1 MASLQTL
8 AVLTMAFFL
17 SGCIGA
23 GANSPVAQG
32 TANTFPDV
40 TGINLHGE
48 AVRLPGDLDSDR
60 NLVVVAYIQEH
71 QRDVDTWIAALP
83 SLLAVDSALRF
94 YEVPAIG
101 RSTAP
106 FRLWLN
112 NVMRS
117 GIPSPEARTRTVT
130 IYVDLDAFDRALGIP
145 GRDRIHAFL
154 LDGDGAILWRTDGA
168 ATPET
173 IGALSDRLAALA
185 TAEPAA
191 SSVGAA
197 P

>member
-1 MASLQTL
+1 
-8 AVLTMAFFL
+8 MAFFL

-32 TANTFPDV
+32 AANTFPDV

-48 AVRLPGDLDSDR
+48 AVRLPSDLSSAR
-60 NLVVVAYIQEH
+60 NLVVVAYVQEH

-83 SLLAVDSALRF
+83 SLQAVDPALRL
-94 YEVPAIG
+94 YELPAIG

-112 NVMRS
+112 NVMRA
-117 GIPSPEARTRTVT
+117 GIPAPEGRARTVT

-145 GRDRIHAFL
+145 GRDRIYAFL
-154 LDGDGAILWRTDGA
+154 VDGDGAILWRTDGA

-173 IGALSDRLAALA
+173 IGALTDRLAAPA
-185 TAEPAA
+185 AAEPAL
-191 SSVGAA
+191 

>member
-1 MASLQTL
+1 MAFLQTL

-23 GANSPVAQG
+23 GSNSPVAQG
-32 TANTFPDV
+32 AANTFPDV

-60 NLVVVAYIQEH
+60 SLVVVAYVQEH

-83 SLLAVDSALRF
+83 RLQAADPAVRL

-112 NVMRS
+112 NVMRA
-117 GIPSPEARTRTVT
+117 GIPAPEARARTVT

-145 GRDRIHAFL
+145 SRDRIHALL
-154 LDGDGAILWRTDGA
+154 LDGDGAILWRTEGA

-173 IGALSDRLAALA
+173 VAALTGRLGA
-185 TAEPAA
+185 MAGAEPA
-191 SSVGAA
+191 V

>member
-1 MASLQTL
+1 
-8 AVLTMAFFL
+8 MAFFL

-23 GANSPVAQG
+23 GANSPVGPGA
-32 TANTFPDV
+32 AETFPDV
-40 TGINLHGE
+40 TGLNLHGE
-48 AVRLPGDLDSDR
+48 EVRLPNDLDSAR
-60 NLVVVAYIQEH
+60 NLVVVAYEQEH

-83 SLLAVDSALRF
+83 GLHAVDPALRL

-101 RSTAP
+101 RSSAP

-117 GIPSPEARTRTVT
+117 GIPSPEARARTVT

-145 GRDRIHAFL
+145 NRDRIHAFL
-154 LDGDGAILWRTDGA
+154 LDDDGAVLWRTEGT

-173 IGALSDRLAALA
+173 VAALTDRL
-185 TAEPAA
+185 
-191 SSVGAA
+191 GA